1 MSRYSQYQSPSSRNG
16 SLSTNAASSALRTY
30 SLTNNP
36 TSNHGGFGGYER
48 SNSLSGYDRSNSF
61 SSFNSFSQGRSN
73 SINSRS
79 NSLMSNNPRM
89 NSMRSNSLRSNQGTR
104 TGEPQI
110 IIHTTR
116 TMDEHGRL
124 KSITTE
130 TIRKYGSFELVK
142 TETKPMNN
150 NQPSPRRSLGLS
162 PPPMIKYANSL
173 TSQELESIAEEEEIH
188 PYKRLIIN
196 DKAKEEVVDENDDD
210 DESGDSIYSDALEA
224 LPKSESPKKLKPA
237 LKINK
242 AGNNYSDGEKITE
255 NIGSG
260 ASSVRKRVS
269 IEDIKSHDNHSI
281 TTNSGGYND
290 WFRKD
295 GYQFGAEHHNKKSVS
310 ADEMYERAYEV
321 AMKKVYGDNNR
332 RTTTTTTP
340 VFKSHS
346 LRTSSLPTTIPTTH
360 TNEPPSKPKTG
371 LFKKLSKVFRKKQ

>member
-1 MSRYSQYQSPSSRNG
+1 MGFLERRQSKRNKTPDLSRYSQYQSPSSRNG

-89 NSMRSNSLRSNQGTR
+89 NSMGSNSLRSNQGTR

-210 DESGDSIYSDALEA
+210 DDESGDT
-224 LPKSESPKKLKPA
+224 
-237 LKINK
+237 
-242 AGNNYSDGEKITE
+242 GNNYSDGEKITE

-281 TTNSGGYND
+281 NTNSGGYND